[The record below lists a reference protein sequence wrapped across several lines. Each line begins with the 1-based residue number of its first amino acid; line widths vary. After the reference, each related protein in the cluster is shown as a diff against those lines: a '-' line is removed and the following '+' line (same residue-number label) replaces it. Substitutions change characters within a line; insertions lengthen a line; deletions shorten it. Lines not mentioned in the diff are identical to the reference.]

1 MQAQK
6 DTELTLT
13 PASCQEKAVVK
24 EQQLGPAWLADADTG
39 DILDISCA
47 LSLVIS
53 QLNVS

>member
-6 DTELTLT
+6 DTELALT

-47 LSLVIS
+47 LSLVVS

>member
-13 PASCQEKAVVK
+13 PASCQVK